1 MRTKK
6 LCLIIGMV
14 AAITALHYLTA
25 ASASPL
31 HIIYRELYL
40 IPIVLAGLR
49 GGRRWGLITSLAV
62 SLIYLPHMFWL
73 AEYQAQPHHMMADD
87 GSLAVFDS
95 LLANS
100 LEVVLFNLAGFLA
113 GAYGDARAGYLRASA
128 APYQPAEFERSFLLY
143 VDQHAQGLYAAKYFA
158 DVMDGLGGVKV
169 TLVWVS
175 EEKDPDNAPGPEEA
189 ETRQA
194 EAQEGGRRALDQAR
208 SILLAG
214 GLAPENVETKVLV
227 ADKRTRVSD
236 VLLQEIS
243 DGGYHTVVLGKR
255 ELTKA
260 QEFLFG
266 SVSVRLL
273 REAPV
278 NVLAIKR
285 PVEPE
290 EASPA

>member
-1 MRTKK
+1 MRAKK

-40 IPIVLAGLR
+40 IPIVLAGLW

-62 SLIYLPHMFWL
+62 SLIYLPHMLWL
-73 AEYQAQPHHMMADD
+73 AEHQVQLHHMAAQR
-87 GSLAVFDS
+87 SLAAFDS
-95 LLANS
+95 LVGNS

-128 APYQPAEFERSFLLY
+128 APYQPAEFERSFLLC

-158 DVMDGLGGVKV
+158 DVMGGLSGVKV

-189 ETRQA
+189 KARQA
-194 EAQEGGRRALDQAR
+194 EVQEGGRRALDQAR
-208 SILLAG
+208 DILLAG
-214 GLAPENVETKVLV
+214 GVAPENLETKVLV

-236 VLLQEIS
+236 VLLREIS
-243 DGGYHTVVLGKR
+243 EGGYHTVVLGKR

-278 NVLAIKR
+278 NILAIKR

-290 EASPA
+290 EAPPA